1 MFTPSA
7 ALKLDV
13 QLLPPLTEYSTT
25 PPASAGVT
33 VSAPLLVILSLFEVP
48 VSEVSA
54 TVGAPGTTLSRVK
67 LKLAALPALP
77 AASTWRT

>member
-13 QLLPPLTEYSTT
+13 QLLPPLVEYSTT

-54 TVGAPGTTLSRVK
+54 TVGAAGTTLSSVK
-67 LKLAALPALP
+67 LKLAAVPALP
-77 AASTWRT
+77 AAST